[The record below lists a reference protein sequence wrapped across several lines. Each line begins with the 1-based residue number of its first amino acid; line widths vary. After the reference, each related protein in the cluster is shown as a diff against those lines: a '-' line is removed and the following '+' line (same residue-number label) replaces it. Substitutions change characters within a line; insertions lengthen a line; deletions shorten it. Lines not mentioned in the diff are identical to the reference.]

1 MHRIA
6 TFLLTLSLLFLLLG
20 GAFFGFEQVAL
31 DPAAYDRIQS
41 GIGHYDYIGLTSDA
55 QSRVNIV
62 LSDYLAG
69 LRQDIDIE
77 ESLLGTPQQVF
88 NADEK
93 AHMTD
98 VYNLF
103 VLERTVRTFSLAAG
117 ALLLGTAVFLSKR
130 NLRQTALA
138 AVKAFLVSIAVLAA
152 GLILLYITCGFDR
165 LFILFH
171 ELLFTNE
178 LWLMDPRTDAMI
190 RMFPTQFFM
199 QIALES
205 GVSALI
211 YGLAFTAAAW
221 LVPLAAGSII
231 QHPRRKQTP

>member
-1 MHRIA
+1 MSRFSV
-6 TFLLTLSLLFLLLG
+6 FLLTLSLLLLLLG

-31 DPAAYDRIQS
+31 DPAVYDRIQS
-41 GIGHYDYIGLTSDA
+41 GIGHYDYIGLAPDA
-55 QSRVNIV
+55 QSRVNII
-62 LSDYLAG
+62 LADYLAG
-69 LRQDIDIE
+69 KRQDIDIE
-77 ESLLGTPQQVF
+77 ENLLGDSRQVF

-103 VLERTVRTFSLAAG
+103 VLERSVRSFSLAAG
-117 ALLLGTAVFLSKR
+117 ILLLGAAIFLSKKT
-130 NLRQTALA
+130 LRQTALS
-138 AVKAFLVSIAVLAA
+138 AVSAFLVT
-152 GLILLYITCGFDR
+152 LILLSAALIILYQTCGFNR

-221 LVPLAAGSII
+221 LICFAVGSII
-231 QHPRRKQTP
+231 NHPRRKQTP

>member
-1 MHRIA
+1 MHRISA
-6 TFLLTLSLLFLLLG
+6 LLLTISLLLILLG
-20 GAFFGFEQVAL
+20 GAFLGFEQIAL
-31 DPAAYDRIQS
+31 DPAVYDRLQAEID
-41 GIGHYDYIGLTSDA
+41 HYDYIGLTPEA
-55 QSRVNIV
+55 QSRVNQI

-69 LRQDIDIE
+69 RRQDIDVE
-77 ESLLGTPQQVF
+77 ETLLGTHQQVF

-103 VLERTVRTFSLAAG
+103 VLERRVRSFSLAAG
-117 ALLLGTAVFLSKR
+117 AVLLGAAFALSQKR
-130 NLRQTALA
+130 AQETVLA
-138 AVKAFLVSIAVLAA
+138 SMKAFLITLLILAA
-152 GLILLYITCGFDR
+152 ALVILYINSGFDR

-190 RMFPTQFFM
+190 RMFPSQFFM

-221 LVPLAAGSII
+221 LIFLAAGSII
-231 QHPRRKQTP
+231 HHPRRKQTP

>member
-1 MHRIA
+1 MHRLS
-6 TFLLTLSLLFLLLG
+6 TLLLTLSLFFLLIG
-20 GAFFGFEQVAL
+20 GAFLGFEQIAL

-41 GIGHYDYIGLTSDA
+41 DIGHYDYIGLSPDA

-62 LSDYLAG
+62 LADYLAG
-69 LRQDIDIE
+69 NRSDINIE
-77 ESLLGTPQQVF
+77 ESLLGTTQQVF

-98 VYNLF
+98 VYDLF
-103 VLERTVRTFSLAAG
+103 TLERSVRSFSICTGLT
-117 ALLLGTAVFLSKR
+117 LLLLSAIFSRKT
-130 NLRQTALA
+130 LRQTALSA
-138 AVKAFLVSIAVLAA
+138 AKAFVVTLLAA
-152 GLILLYITCGFDR
+152 SAALFILFQTSGFDK

-171 ELLFTNE
+171 KLLFTND

-190 RMFPTQFFM
+190 RMFPSQFFM

-211 YGLAFTAAAW
+211 YGLAFTASAW
-221 LVPLAAGSII
+221 LLFIAAGSII
-231 QHPRRKQTP
+231 NHPRRKQTP